1 MKKMLTIFEVADALN
16 VSVLTVRREIKRGNI
31 EAFRVGG
38 QIRFTEN
45 SLLTYLK
52 RNVVEVG
59 ESA

>member
-45 SLLTYLK
+45 SVLTYLK

>member
-1 MKKMLTIFEVADALN
+1 MKKMLTISEVADALN